1 MSNKTAISNDF
12 VVTVADCFLRDTEN
26 DIIVQKS
33 KTLLNSNVEFNVDE
47 TEIRGGKLHKLLYTY
62 NHSKTGEATL
72 EDATWKIEA
81 LAINSGTEFQE
92 QLTDVYV
99 FEELV
104 QLDSNGKG
112 QVVKQAPVNGSSA
125 YVQVSN
131 KSVVTKTFSGSEF
144 DMGAAYA
151 NKQVYVTYKY
161 NDTIDVL
168 TIEGDKFPKAYELVM
183 DFEVYNG
190 RTGAIK
196 EKILITFPAFKP
208 SGNFEIA
215 FSSDTPSTTTLTGKF
230 LDDDGVYGYV
240 KVIPIAGETQS
251 YFGIAA
257 DVGDL
262 ELDAGEDYVL
272 TTYAL
277 RGGVFAPV
285 KLDASELTFESSDT
299 SVATVSNTGLIEYV
313 GSGTSIITVEYE
325 DFKDVVQ
332 VTCN

>member
-12 VVTVADCFLRDTEN
+12 VVTVADCFLRDTEK

-104 QLDSNGKG
+104 KLDSNGKG
-112 QVVKQAPVNGSSA
+112 QVVKQVPVNDSSA

-131 KSVVTKTFSGSEF
+131 KSVITKHFQVVNLIWVWH
-144 DMGAAYA
+144 ML
-151 NKQVYVTYKY
+151 NKQVLFTYKY

-168 TIEGDKFPKAYELVM
+168 TIEGE
-183 DFEVYNG
+183 
-190 RTGAIK
+190 
-196 EKILITFPAFKP
+196 
-208 SGNFEIA
+208 
-215 FSSDTPSTTTLTGKF
+215 KF
-230 LDDDGVYGYV
+230 L
-240 KVIPIAGETQS
+240 KHM
-251 YFGIAA
+251 
-257 DVGDL
+257 
-262 ELDAGEDYVL
+262 
-272 TTYAL
+272 
-277 RGGVFAPV
+277 
-285 KLDASELTFESSDT
+285 
-299 SVATVSNTGLIEYV
+299 NW
-313 GSGTSIITVEYE
+313 
-325 DFKDVVQ
+325 
-332 VTCN
+332 